1 MGSDIYGSFQK
12 QTLPGIWVDIETE
25 YKFNRHYQFFAFIG
39 DVRNGYGFAGIKTG
53 EPIKSPLAH
62 RDLPGEIKK
71 LNEEY
76 ENYGQ
81 YVDDCT
87 YYGEYSRSH
96 FLLKEY
102 LESLNTLG
110 NITKTCI
117 ISKEDHLE
125 WSKTSVLES
134 GLRKEPECSTFGGIY
149 GKDILVV
156 NDNAVELNEYTS
168 YTHVRIEYEI
178 NLKDEF
184 QYFTDEVNRLIEVHG
199 TDQIRFVYGFD

>member
-12 QTLPGIWVDIETE
+12 QTLPGIWLNIETE
-25 YKFNRHYQFFAFIG
+25 YEFNRHYQFFAFIG

-62 RDLPGEIKK
+62 RGLPDEIKK

-81 YVDDCT
+81 YNDDCV

-102 LESLNTLG
+102 LENLNTFG

-125 WSKTSVLES
+125 WSKRPVLES
-134 GLRKEPECSTFGGIY
+134 GLRKEPECSYCGGIS

-178 NLKDEF
+178 NLKEEF